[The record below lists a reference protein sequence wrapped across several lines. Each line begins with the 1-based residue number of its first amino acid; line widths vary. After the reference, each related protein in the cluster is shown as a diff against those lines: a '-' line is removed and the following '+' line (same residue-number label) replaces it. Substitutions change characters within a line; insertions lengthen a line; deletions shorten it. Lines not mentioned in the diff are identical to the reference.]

1 MLKVKRLKRDNQGR
15 PRLQGVE
22 TKNIYSD
29 ISLGKAEHHLPGY
42 RIFTGGFNELNIP
55 GDWHIV
61 CPAGEPDY
69 PLPLGIEFELVGEPT
84 P

>member
-1 MLKVKRLKRDNQGR
+1 MIKVRKLKRDSQGG
-15 PRLQGVE
+15 PRLKGVE

-29 ISLGKAEHHLPGY
+29 ISLGKAKDHLTGY
-42 RIFTGGFNELNIP
+42 RKFTGGFNELNIP

-69 PLPLGIEFELVGEPT
+69 PLPEGIVFELVGEGK
-84 P
+84 